1 LLYVTTYS
9 NNEGRETMQKKFTP
23 MGKIQKRHDAL
34 QVQVDGWQLG
44 QLVIGAAD
52 VPKMLNGDEVTIH
65 FVQQRPGREPF
76 IGYAGT
82 ARISRSGKA
91 VNVRIES
98 RLMSAPLA
106 AVQKVITGQQ
116 LAARLSTPAPI
127 IDADEEQRRPIDEGL
142 IRSFA

>member
-1 LLYVTTYS
+1 MQQFVQV
-9 NNEGRETMQKKFTP
+9 GRIE
-23 MGKIQKRHDAL
+23 RVHNAL
-34 QVQVDGWQLG
+34 QVQVDGWTLG
-44 QLVIGAAD
+44 TLVIAAAD
-52 VPKMLNGDEVTIH
+52 VPKLLNGREVDVN
-65 FVQQRPGREPF
+65 FVQQRDGREPF

-82 ARISRSGKA
+82 ARISRSGRA

-98 RLMSAPLA
+98 RLMTAPLK

-116 LAARLSTPAPI
+116 IAARLSAPAPI

>member
-1 LLYVTTYS
+1 MFKPV
-9 NNEGRETMQKKFTP
+9 
-23 MGKIQKRHDAL
+23 GKIEKVHDAL

-76 IGYAGT
+76 IGYAGS

-98 RLMSAPLA
+98 RLMTTPLK

-116 LAARLSTPAPI
+116 LAARLSSPAPI
-127 IDADEEQRRPIDEGL
+127 IDADRVQRDAIDADLCKAG
-142 IRSFA
+142 F

>member
-1 LLYVTTYS
+1 MFKPV
-9 NNEGRETMQKKFTP
+9 
-23 MGKIQKRHDAL
+23 GKIEKVHDAL

-44 QLVIGAAD
+44 QLVIAAAD
-52 VPKMLNGDEVTIH
+52 VPKMLNGHTVNVQ

-98 RLMSAPLA
+98 RFMTVPRKALE
-106 AVQKVITGQQ
+106 AVVEGKRKS
-116 LAARLSTPAPI
+116 ARLSAPAPI
-127 IDADEEQRRPIDEGL
+127 IDADREQAKSIDHDL
-142 IRSFA
+142 VRSFA

>member
-1 LLYVTTYS
+1 MFKPV
-9 NNEGRETMQKKFTP
+9 
-23 MGKIQKRHDAL
+23 GKIEKVHDAL

-44 QLVIGAAD
+44 QLVIAAAD
-52 VPKMLNGDEVTIH
+52 VPKMLNGHAVDVH
-65 FVQQRPGREPF
+65 FVQQRPGREVY

-98 RLMSAPLA
+98 RLMTAPLK

-116 LAARLSTPAPI
+116 LAARLSAPAPI
-127 IDADEEQRRPIDEGL
+127 IDADREQSRRIDEGL
-142 IRSFA
+142 ITAF

>member
-1 LLYVTTYS
+1 MQQFTKA
-9 NNEGRETMQKKFTP
+9 GRITRD
-23 MGKIQKRHDAL
+23 RHAL
-34 QVQVDGWQLG
+34 RVEIDGWQLG
-44 QLVIGAAD
+44 QLVIAAAD

-65 FVQQRPGREPF
+65 FVQQRDGREPF
-76 IGYAGT
+76 IGRAGT

-91 VNVRIES
+91 INVKIES
-98 RLMSAPLA
+98 RMMTAPLK

-116 LAARLSTPAPI
+116 IAARLSSPAPI

>member
-1 LLYVTTYS
+1 MPF
-9 NNEGRETMQKKFTP
+9 RP
-23 MGKIQKRHDAL
+23 CGKIQKHHDAL
-34 QVQVDGWQLG
+34 RVEIDGWRLG
-44 QLVIGAAD
+44 ELVIGAAD
-52 VPKMLNGDEVTIH
+52 VPKLLNGQEVDVN
-65 FVQQRPGREPF
+65 FVQQRDGREVY

-116 LAARLSTPAPI
+116 IAARLSAPAPI
-127 IDADEEQRRPIDEGL
+127 IDADREQAKSIDHDL
-142 IRSFA
+142 VRSFA